1 MILSDLMLLQIRKFE
16 PVQDVLC
23 FFYNIKSMGKRVQ
36 QNIKDIY

>member
-16 PVQDVLC
+16 PVQNVLC
-23 FFYNIKSMGKRVQ
+23 FFYNIKSMVKRVQ